1 MQYSHLALMSA
12 VCALAVL
19 LLAAVQFATKVN
31 MDLSLLLGSI
41 FCTWVVQMLL
51 PV

>member
-1 MQYSHLALMSA
+1 LQLRINCSA
-12 VCALAVL
+12 VPPV
-19 LLAAVQFATKVN
+19 AAVQFATTVN

>member
-1 MQYSHLALMSA
+1 M
-12 VCALAVL
+12 
-19 LLAAVQFATKVN
+19 QFASSVH